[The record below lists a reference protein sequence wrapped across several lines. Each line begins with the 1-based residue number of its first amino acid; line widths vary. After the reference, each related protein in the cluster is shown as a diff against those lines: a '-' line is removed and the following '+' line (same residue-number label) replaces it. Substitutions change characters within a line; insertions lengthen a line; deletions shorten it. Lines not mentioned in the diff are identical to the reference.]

1 MCSTI
6 KSSQYRDILVVITL
20 LLPIIIS
27 AYSDDD
33 FLNAPQANIK
43 NILQSTN
50 GCFRCS
56 AE

>member
-6 KSSQYRDILVVITL
+6 KSSQYREILLVITL
-20 LLPIIIS
+20 LLPILVS
-27 AYSDDD
+27 AYSDED
-33 FLNAPQANIK
+33 FLNALEANMT